1 MATDTAPAMDAGSF
15 RDPSG
20 TVIAAD
26 GRVFRTIEVP
36 AWEHAD
42 AVWSS
47 GVLERLMA
55 SGQIIRTWPIELAD
69 APAGLMDGLP
79 AAPRRLVEHERI
91 PFVSYPYEW
100 PFSLL
105 KRAALH
111 HLDLHLALLGS
122 GFTLSDASAYNIQ
135 FRGPRPVFID
145 VLSLRRYTEGE
156 YWAGYRQFCEQFL
169 NPLLLGAL
177 RGIPHAAWF
186 RGTLE
191 GIPVEDLAR
200 VLPLRARFSWRVYLH
215 VVLHARMTASGRS
228 ANGSANASASTSAK
242 RRPMS
247 KSALTWMLTS
257 LRRWIAG
264 LTPRGVGE
272 TVWGDYAHNTSYAPG
287 ETEAKRACV
296 ARYVERR
303 KPVEVMDLGCNTGDY
318 SEVALDAGAERVVG
332 FDVDQGALEGAVA
345 RADARR
351 LDFLPLLFDALNPS
365 PNQGWA
371 QRERKGFQER
381 AKADGLLAL
390 AFLHHVVIGRN
401 VPLPQAVAWLAA
413 LAPSGVVEFVPKPD
427 PMVQRMLA
435 QREDIFPSYHI
446 DAFRHEL
453 GRWARVVREDVVSSS
468 GRTLFEYQR

>member
-1 MATDTAPAMDAGSF
+1 MGTDAAPVTDAGSF

-20 TVIAAD
+20 TVIVAD
-26 GRVFRTIEVP
+26 GRVFRTIEQP

-42 AVWSS
+42 AASSS

-55 SGQIIRTWPIELAD
+55 SGQIIRTWPVELVD
-69 APAGLMDGLP
+69 APAGLTDKLP
-79 AAPRRLVEHERI
+79 IAPRRLVEHERI

-111 HLDLHLALLGS
+111 HLDLHVALLES

-135 FRGPRPVFID
+135 FRGPKPVFID
-145 VLSLRRYTEGE
+145 VLSLRRYQDGE

-169 NPLLLGAL
+169 NPLLLGAIN
-177 RGIPHAAWF
+177 GIPHSAWF
-186 RGTLE
+186 RGNLE
-191 GIPVEDLAR
+191 GIPVEDMAR
-200 VLPLRARFSWRVYLH
+200 VLPLRTRFSWRTYLH
-215 VVLHARMTASGRS
+215 VVLHGKMTSKGRS
-228 ANGSANASASTSAK
+228 TEVSASASAK

-247 KSALTWMLTS
+247 KAALVWMLKG
-257 LRRWIAG
+257 LRRWIAS
-264 LTPRGVGE
+264 LKPRGVDG
-272 TVWGDYAHNTSYAPG
+272 TIWGDYAQNTSYAPG
-287 ETEAKRACV
+287 EAEAKRAFV
-296 ARYVERR
+296 ARFVEHH
-303 KPVEVMDLGCNTGDY
+303 KPTEVMDLGCNTGDY
-318 SEVALDAGAERVVG
+318 SETALTAGATRVIG
-332 FDVDQGALEGAVA
+332 FDFDQGALESAVA
-345 RADARR
+345 RADARQ
-351 LDFLPLLFDALNPS
+351 LNFLPLFLDALNPS

-381 AKADGLLAL
+381 ANADGLLAL

-435 QREDIFPSYHI
+435 QREDIFPAYHI

-453 GRWARVVREDVVSSS
+453 GRWTRIVREDVVSSS